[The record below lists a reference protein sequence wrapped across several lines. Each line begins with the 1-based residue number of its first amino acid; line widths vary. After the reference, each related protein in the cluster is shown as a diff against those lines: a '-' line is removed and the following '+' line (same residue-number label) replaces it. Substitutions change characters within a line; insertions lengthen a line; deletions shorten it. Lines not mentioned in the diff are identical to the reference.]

1 MKQGYKEIDDYL
13 SRFKSCSPESLLKYM
28 GQLRD
33 FFYANMTKD
42 GRKFFEQS
50 KLEEEINGYRN
61 LKEK

>member
-1 MKQGYKEIDDYL
+1 MKQEYKEIDDYL
-13 SRFKSCSPESLLKYM
+13 SRFKNCSPESLLKHM

-42 GRKFFEQS
+42 GRKFFKRS
-50 KLEEEINGYRN
+50 KLEEEIDGYRN